1 VVSCGR
7 SLRFG
12 CHGAECV
19 IVPRKYPASRLGESG
34 AGLRIGGT
42 GLIAPSVVKRHI
54 LQHRDLPS
62 LPEVAVRVLEIVDN
76 PRASA
81 SELSRA
87 ISLDPALTARVLRLA
102 NSALY
107 GFTRRIGSTVQAVT
121 VLGFSQV
128 RSVVLTISILDIFSR
143 QGRERIIP
151 HRRIWEHSLACAVA
165 ARLLASRARLC
176 PPEEAFVTGL
186 LHDLGKIV
194 LAAALPGEYQQ
205 ALIRATAEQRRL
217 VDAEMVVLNVSHA
230 EVGRWVAEKWQ
241 LPQLLCEAIAS
252 HHRWQEELSG
262 LARCL
267 YAANVLVSTS
277 QFGWTGNG
285 RPVPL
290 LDDVRQALSLDERAT
305 AALST
310 ELAGQYAA
318 AKQLLALP
326 V

>member
-1 VVSCGR
+1 M
-7 SLRFG
+7 
-12 CHGAECV
+12 
-19 IVPRKYPASRLGESG
+19 
-34 AGLRIGGT
+34 
-42 GLIAPSVVKRHI
+42 IAPSVVKRHI

-87 ISLDPALTARVLRLA
+87 ISLDPALTARVMRLA
-102 NSALY
+102 NSDLY

-143 QGRERIIP
+143 QGRERNHP
-151 HRRIWEHSLACAVA
+151 HRQIWEHSLACAVA

-194 LAAALPGEYQQ
+194 LAAALPAMPAGVDPGYCRTAAPGRCRDGGAQRQPRRGGAVGGGEVAASPV
-205 ALIRATAEQRRL
+205 ALRGDRQPPPLAGGAIGAGPLPLRRERPGQHL
-217 VDAEMVVLNVSHA
+217 
-230 EVGRWVAEKWQ
+230 
-241 LPQLLCEAIAS
+241 
-252 HHRWQEELSG
+252 
-262 LARCL
+262 
-267 YAANVLVSTS
+267 